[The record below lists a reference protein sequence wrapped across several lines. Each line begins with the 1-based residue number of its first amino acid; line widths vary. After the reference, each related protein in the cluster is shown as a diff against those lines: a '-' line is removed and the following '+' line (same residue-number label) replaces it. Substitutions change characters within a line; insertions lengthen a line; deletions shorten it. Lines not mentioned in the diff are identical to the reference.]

1 MEFSKN
7 RPASQMEAGR
17 FISAHI
23 TVDFQQFG
31 SERFDVACAGMK
43 DGDVETGILLT
54 IGTEVRRRFPAAKP
68 KVDILFFNIE
78 VDNHGRHLLTE
89 LFCPLSWHLVSS
101 AAFTTM

>member
-31 SERFDVACAGMK
+31 SERFDVACAGTK
-43 DGDVETGILLT
+43 DGDVETGILFLV
-54 IGTEVRRRFPAAKP
+54 GLEVRRCFPAAKP
-68 KVDILFFNIE
+68 KIYIFRGDVNI
-78 VDNHGRHLLTE
+78 DNHRDT
-89 LFCPLSWHLVSS
+89 PLPCYFARWTV
-101 AAFTTM
+101 F